1 MINVIVAFHEPIFRT
16 GVANLLA
23 AEDDLRI
30 IAQPVSPDH
39 LRNAIEKLHPNVLV
53 LSSGFFP
60 ALAEVEAIARICQ
73 RMRIGVLM
81 IAESTEKTFDF
92 FSLGLG
98 VRGVLYRCVSG
109 NMLVNGVRRVGRGEM
124 FMQTHAASDGQVSST
139 DLVGTRVASKL
150 SRRELRIVAAIAQ
163 GYKNREIAMRLGT
176 SEQMVKNSVR
186 VIFDKTGVSDRLE
199 LALFVMHHQV
209 LATAAASQPLLRMK
223 AKTAAMRPAFPDD
236 CERPA
241 ADMTA

>member
-1 MINVIVAFHEPIFRT
+1 MISVIVAFHEPIFRT

-30 IAQPVSPDH
+30 IAQPVSAAH
-39 LRNAIEKLHPNVLV
+39 LRNALDNLLPSVVI
-53 LSSGFFP
+53 LSSGFF
-60 ALAEVEAIARICQ
+60 ADLADVEAFARICQ
-73 RMRIGVLM
+73 RRKIGILM
-81 IAESTEKTFDF
+81 LTESTEKTFDF

-109 NMLVNGVRRVGRGEM
+109 NMLVNSVRRVARREM
-124 FMQTHAASDGQVSST
+124 FVQTHAASEAQVSST
-139 DLVGTRVASKL
+139 DLVGARVTSRL

-176 SEQMVKNSVR
+176 SEQMVKNAVR
-186 VIFDKTGVSDRLE
+186 LIFDKTGVSDRLE

-223 AKTAAMRPAFPDD
+223 ARTIAMRAALPEDRG
-236 CERPA
+236 RPG

>member
-1 MINVIVAFHEPIFRT
+1 MINVIVGFHEPIFRT

-30 IAQPVSPDH
+30 IAQPVAGPH
-39 LRNAIEKLHPNVLV
+39 LRNALDKLRPHVVV

-60 ALAEVEAIARICQ
+60 ALADVEALSRVCQ
-73 RMRIGVLM
+73 RRGIGILM
-81 IAESTEKTFDF
+81 LTENSEKTFDL

-109 NMLVNGVRRVGRGEM
+109 NLLVNSVRRVARGEM
-124 FMQTHAASDGQVSST
+124 FVQTHAASDGQVSST
-139 DLVGTRVASKL
+139 DMVGTRVTSKL
-150 SRRELRIVAAIAQ
+150 SRRELRITAAIAQ
-163 GYKNREIAMRLGT
+163 GFKNRDIAMRLGT
-176 SEQMVKNSVR
+176 SEQMIKNAVR

-223 AKTAAMRPAFPDD
+223 ASPDAVRPALPKDG
-236 CERPA
+236 ERPRT
-241 ADMTA
+241 DMTA

>member
-30 IAQPVSPDH
+30 IAQPASGDH
-39 LRNAIEKLHPNVLV
+39 LRNAIQKLRPHVVV

-60 ALAEVEAIARICQ
+60 PLDEVEAIARICQ
-73 RMRIGVLM
+73 RGRIGLLM

-109 NMLVNGVRRVGRGEM
+109 NMLVNGVRRVARGEM

-139 DLVGTRVASKL
+139 DWVGTRVASKL

-223 AKTAAMRPAFPDD
+223 ASTAAMRAALAEDR
-236 CERPA
+236 ERLGT
-241 ADMTA
+241 DMRV